1 MSSIVII
8 GKGNSV
14 LKCTQTYVDSCDKV
28 CFINYPRVTG
38 YEKNISTRCDYHICL
53 TDSQIDFMATIDT
66 NITWDTDLKKYIDY
80 DYYINNTLGITHI
93 LQCGNHPREK
103 YMKYIKNKK
112 NIQVD
117 VFFRR
122 KMMQQM
128 RYLSKYNNWFPSS
141 GILAFDFFI
150 NSKQFKT
157 ITLVG
162 YDFYTSNDK
171 TLDINKKSSNYYFLH
186 DDNIKNIRDN
196 TIGNTHNPQQ
206 SIDYIIKR
214 IKEHPDIQFI
224 MYTNC
229 TLFPTLSNLEIR

>member
-1 MSSIVII
+1 MKIFRNKNNLIKEISILKNLGFVPTMGTLHSGHISLI
-8 GKGNSV
+8 RKAKKESKRV
-14 LKCTQTYVDSCDKV
+14 LVS
-28 CFINYPRVTG
+28 I
-38 YEKNISTRCDYHICL
+38 
-53 TDSQIDFMATIDT
+53 
-66 NITWDTDLKKYIDY
+66 
-80 DYYINNTLGITHI
+80 
-93 LQCGNHPREK
+93 
-103 YMKYIKNKK
+103 
-112 NIQVD
+112 
-117 VFFRR
+117 
-122 KMMQQM
+122 
-128 RYLSKYNNWFPSS
+128 
-141 GILAFDFFI
+141 FI